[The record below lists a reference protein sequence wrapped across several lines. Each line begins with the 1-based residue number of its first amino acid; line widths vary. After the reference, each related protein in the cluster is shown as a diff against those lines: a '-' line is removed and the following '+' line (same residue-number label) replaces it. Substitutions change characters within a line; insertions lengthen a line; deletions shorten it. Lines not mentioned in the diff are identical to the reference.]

1 VSVAVFQLSSLK
13 DMVKAMHRNG
23 IEVLLEVVFTHTAE
37 GGAECHMISIRGLDS
52 SSYYIADGVVGCK
65 ASVLNCNH
73 PVAQKLILDSLRH
86 WVLDF
91 HVDGF
96 CFINAP
102 FLVKGPD
109 GEGLS
114 RPPLLEA
121 IAFDPVLAKT
131 KIIADPWS
139 PLDISNVQFPFPH
152 WKKWAEMNTRF
163 SIDVR
168 KFLKREALI
177 SDLVW
182 QWGLVFIQGSS
193 ILFQLRIQE
202 LWTYTC

>member
-96 CFINAP
+96 CFINAS
-102 FLVKGPD
+102 FLVK
-109 GEGLS
+109 GLS